1 MGELRPTDVRLTEMA
16 ARLRLTYTRDHL
28 VELVETAAKS
38 HMTPRETLEYVFK
51 KEVAQR
57 DENRVR
63 LAQMSAHFPFVATME
78 GFDMAFQ
85 PSIDP
90 GKRRDLVSLEWV
102 TSGENVVL
110 IGPSGVGK
118 THLSIALG
126 QLALQRG
133 ISVRFY
139 PVIRLVEQLEKAYKA
154 GTIDEKIRE
163 VNKQKLLILDELGFI
178 PFTPLQGQLL
188 FELISARYEKKS
200 IIVTSNK
207 MPGEWGT
214 VFGDAAAATASL
226 DRLLHHCTPMLIS
239 GESYRTREFA
249 RKMRE

>member
-1 MGELRPTDVRLTEMA
+1 
-16 ARLRLTYTRDHL
+16 
-28 VELVETAAKS
+28 
-38 HMTPRETLEYVFK
+38 
-51 KEVAQR
+51 
-57 DENRVR
+57 
-63 LAQMSAHFPFVATME
+63 
-78 GFDMAFQ
+78 MAFQ

-90 GKRRDLVSLEWV
+90 GKIRDLVSLEWV
-102 TSGENVVL
+102 SSGENVVL

-154 GTIDEKIRE
+154 GTIDDKIRE
-163 VNKQKLLILDELGFI
+163 VNKPKLLILDELGFI

-214 VFGDAAAATASL
+214 VFGDAQLQLRRWIGYSITARPCSFRAKAIGHESL
-226 DRLLHHCTPMLIS
+226 PGRCVNKGGRNLYSPEGC
-239 GESYRTREFA
+239 
-249 RKMRE
+249 

>member
-1 MGELRPTDVRLTEMA
+1 MSEMGPADVRLIEMA

-28 VELVETAAKS
+28 VELVETAAQS
-38 HMTPRETLEYVFK
+38 HMTPRETLEYIFG
-51 KEVAQR
+51 KEVKQR

-63 LAQMSAHFPFVATME
+63 LAQMSAHFPFEATME
-78 GFDMAFQ
+78 GFDMTFQ

-90 GKRRDLVSLEWV
+90 GKIRDLVSLEWV
-102 TSGENVVL
+102 DSGENVVL
-110 IGPSGVGK
+110 IGLSGVGK

-126 QLALQRG
+126 QMALQRG

-139 PVIRLVEQLEKAYKA
+139 AVTRLVEQLEKAYRT
-154 GTIDEKIRE
+154 GTFDEKIRD
-163 VNKQKLLILDELGFI
+163 VNKPKLLILDELGFI

-207 MPGEWGT
+207 MPGEWGM

-239 GESYRTREFA
+239 GESYRTRELA

>member
-1 MGELRPTDVRLTEMA
+1 M
-16 ARLRLTYTRDHL
+16 
-28 VELVETAAKS
+28 
-38 HMTPRETLEYVFK
+38 
-51 KEVAQR
+51 
-57 DENRVR
+57 
-63 LAQMSAHFPFVATME
+63 
-78 GFDMAFQ
+78 Q

-102 TSGENVVL
+102 SSGEKVGL

-139 PVIRLVEQLEKAYKA
+139 PVIRLVEQLEKAYKS

-163 VNKQKLLILDELGFI
+163 VNKPKLLILDELGFI
-178 PFTPLQGQLL
+178 PFTPLQGQLF

>member
-1 MGELRPTDVRLTEMA
+1 MGELRPADIQLTEMA

-28 VELVETAAKS
+28 VELVETAATS
-38 HMTPRETLEYVFK
+38 HMTPRETLEYVFR
-51 KEVAQR
+51 KEIEQR
-57 DENRVR
+57 DGNRVR
-63 LAQMSAHFPFVATME
+63 LAQMSAPFPFAATMD
-78 GFDMAFQ
+78 GFDMSFQ

-90 GKRRDLVSLEWV
+90 GRIRELASLGWV
-102 TSGENVVL
+102 ISGENVIL

-133 ISVRFY
+133 LSVRFY
-139 PVIRLVEQLEKAYKA
+139 SVTRLVEQMEKAYNA
-154 GTIDEKIRE
+154 GTFDEKIRD
-163 VNKQKLLILDELGFI
+163 VNKPKLLI
-178 PFTPLQGQLL
+178 PLQGQLL
-188 FELISARYEKKS
+188 FELISARSEKKS

-214 VFGDAAAATASL
+214 VFGDAAATTASL
-226 DRLLHHCTPMLIS
+226 DRLLHHCTPMLIQ
-239 GESYRTREFA
+239 GESYRTREFT